1 MTLKISDSQVVSPK
15 TIDIVLRAIKLS
27 NANIQTLKFNQRKR
41 EQRLIGSVVLL
52 VMLNFITLMLVNYAP
67 REGAA
72 NAVTSNDTIN
82 AVLKGLKQVT
92 PNRIKEKPG
101 YGLDQGLE
109 GKPQQQLASSKAML
123 RSKVIPVLDSSN
135 DQTQTYYGELLS
147 QEYVLE
153 AEQSGRAPHSNDLG
167 AEIGMPSPPRSQRI
181 EELVRTRIPLNTQE
195 ILYLK
200 QLVDDNER
208 ATYATPDV
216 KQRTVNI
223 SYQEGKI
230 PTITVAKNNIATLS
244 FVDKFGNPFPISTM
258 SPKGAGELFTTE
270 LVNHDGT
277 HLNVAEIRAS
287 KLNGSSNVSIM
298 LKGRTLPAVFKINLS
313 HALNDARTV
322 VQLDSSAP
330 GYEHVSLP
338 KSSQGVQ
345 LCEEDVY
352 MEAILDGV
360 IPTVL
365 ERLET
370 RVAKMQ
376 AYQSQSHNYI
386 RSANQIV
393 DPECTCR
400 IYGVDNLNVCKQ
412 PVNIPSILYVDSSN
426 DEFGSLALNRGA

>member
-101 YGLDQGLE
+101 YGLDQRLE

-400 IYGVDNLNVCKQ
+400 IYGVDKLNVCKQ

>member
-101 YGLDQGLE
+101 YGLDQRLE

-393 DPECTCR
+393 EPECTCR

>member
-1 MTLKISDSQVVSPK
+1 M
-15 TIDIVLRAIKLS
+15 
-27 NANIQTLKFNQRKR
+27 
-41 EQRLIGSVVLL
+41 
-52 VMLNFITLMLVNYAP
+52 
-67 REGAA
+67 
-72 NAVTSNDTIN
+72 DTIN

-101 YGLDQGLE
+101 YGLDQRLE

>member
-101 YGLDQGLE
+101 YGLDQRLE

>member
-1 MTLKISDSQVVSPK
+1 
-15 TIDIVLRAIKLS
+15 
-27 NANIQTLKFNQRKR
+27 
-41 EQRLIGSVVLL
+41 
-52 VMLNFITLMLVNYAP
+52 
-67 REGAA
+67 
-72 NAVTSNDTIN
+72 
-82 AVLKGLKQVT
+82 
-92 PNRIKEKPG
+92 
-101 YGLDQGLE
+101 
-109 GKPQQQLASSKAML
+109 
-123 RSKVIPVLDSSN
+123 
-135 DQTQTYYGELLS
+135 
-147 QEYVLE
+147 
-153 AEQSGRAPHSNDLG
+153 
-167 AEIGMPSPPRSQRI
+167 
-181 EELVRTRIPLNTQE
+181 
-195 ILYLK
+195 
-200 QLVDDNER
+200 
-208 ATYATPDV
+208 
-216 KQRTVNI
+216 
-223 SYQEGKI
+223 
-230 PTITVAKNNIATLS
+230 
-244 FVDKFGNPFPISTM
+244 M

>member
-101 YGLDQGLE
+101 YGLDQRLE

-330 GYEHVSLP
+330 GYEHVSLQ